1 MVKKRLLFVDNLRTL
16 MIVLVI
22 VVHLSV
28 TYGGEG
34 SWFYKERPAD
44 MRTVVALSF
53 FNAVCQSFFM
63 GFLFFLAGYFTP
75 RSYDRKGPGP
85 FVRDRLLRLGI
96 PMLSYDL
103 AVTPLLVYIL
113 FRAGVVEL
121 EGSVAENL
129 KEYYTGFHIG
139 TGPLWFV
146 EVLLI
151 FSLVYV
157 GYRLLRRRP
166 AASEQKALPGT
177 LGLLALAAGMGLVTF
192 LVRIRRPIG
201 WTLDPLNLQLPFFC
215 QYVCMFPLGIIA
227 SRNDWLMRLPRATGR
242 RWLILAVVLTFVV
255 FPLLFTLGGALRGDV
270 WKFLGELHWQAFAYA
285 MWEQLLCVAMVV
297 GLTVLFREHLNH
309 QGRLTR
315 EAAAGSYATY
325 IIHAPIVVLVTL
337 AVRDIKLYPLFKFAL
352 VALIVVPLCF
362 GLAAAIRRL
371 PGARRVL

>member
-1 MVKKRLLFVDNLRTL
+1 MTKTRLLFVDNLRTL

-22 VVHLSV
+22 LVHLSV

-34 SWFYKERPAD
+34 SWFYKEQPVD
-44 MRTVVALSF
+44 IRTVVALSF
-53 FNAVCQSFFM
+53 FNATCQSFFM

-85 FVRDRLLRLGI
+85 FVRDRLLRLGV

-103 AVTPLLVYIL
+103 AVTPLLAYML
-113 FRAGVVEL
+113 FRAGVLEL

-129 KEYYTGFHIG
+129 KEYYTSFHIG

-157 GYRLLRRRP
+157 GYRLLRSRAP
-166 AASEQKALPGT
+166 ASEQKALPGT
-177 LGLLALAAGMGLVTF
+177 LALLALAAAMGLVTF

-201 WTLDPLNLQLPFFC
+201 WTLEPLNLQVPFFP

-242 RWLILAVVLTFVV
+242 RWLILAVILIFVV
-255 FPLLFTLGGALRGDV
+255 FPLLFTLGGALKGDV
-270 WKFLGELHWQAFAYA
+270 WKFLGELYWQAFAYA
-285 MWEQLLCVAMVV
+285 MWEQLLCVAMIV
-297 GLTVLFREHLNH
+297 GLTVLFREHCN
-309 QGRLTR
+309 RENRVTR
-315 EAAAGSYATY
+315 EAAAASYATY
-325 IIHAPIVVLVTL
+325 ILHAPVVVLFTL
-337 AVRDIKLYPLFKFAL
+337 AVRDIELYPLLKFAL
-352 VALIVVPLCF
+352 VALIVIPLCF
-362 GLAAAIRRL
+362 ALGAALRRL
-371 PGARRVL
+371 PAARRVL